1 MDTTPEKPPQTKDM
15 FPGAMPDTI
24 GRNDL
29 AKLLG
34 ITPMR
39 ITQLK
44 GEGLPVAPG
53 HGRFPLAGAVQWWVN
68 YWKTKNSMTTK
79 GVELDSHRRRL
90 LKAQAKKAE
99 IDNDIRLKELIPA
112 EKVRSTF
119 NQVSVIIASQ
129 LDSLAPR
136 LANELTNQ
144 TESSYV
150 KKVINDETRQIRNAV
165 ANQFDDFSN
174 THDRGNDSQAAAD

>member
-1 MDTTPEKPPQTKDM
+1 M
-15 FPGAMPDTI
+15 FPGSMPDTI

-29 AKLLG
+29 AKLFG

-44 GEGLPVAPG
+44 GEGLPVAQG

-79 GVELDSHRRRL
+79 GVELDTHRRRL

-112 EKVRSTF
+112 EKVRSTV
-119 NQVSVIIASQ
+119 NQISVIIASQ
-129 LDSLAPR
+129 LDALAPR

-144 TESSYV
+144 DDSAYI

-165 ANQFDDFSN
+165 ANQFDDFAN
-174 THDRGNDSQAAAD
+174 DQNRGDDYTTAADS